1 LVRRYLLVTIRV
13 IILVLPALLSAQS
26 ATDTIYDP
34 IRVIYTD
41 KQVTENDP
49 DEPKQYYIGN
59 VRIVHDSTY
68 FLCDSAVTSDQSLK
82 AFNHVTILK
91 SDTIETHSNSLIY
104 DGLSRSAILN
114 GDVSLINGEERLF
127 TNTLYLNLVTD
138 VATYRDTALMT
149 SKTAQLSSIRGR
161 YDLNKKLAYFYD
173 DVIVIDSSFTLLT
186 DTLYYDVESSKA
198 EFFGPS
204 FISQEETQ
212 IYAEGGYYN
221 TESGDAFFEQNAKYN
236 SATGRATSDIMRY
249 SSTDKVVIL
258 EGNAVVRDSS
268 YTATG
273 DRIEYQQADSI
284 VILKGNAR
292 FVDDESEAIGDYI
305 KLNQATGQVEIIG
318 SGSYKN
324 GNTSLVSDT
333 IYYNEQTQIGRTLG
347 GSVYTDEA
355 ENRRLFSDNL
365 DYNEDGSYLAYNNSG
380 RPYLEQVAENGDTTY
395 LSADTLYSYTALRDT
410 LSNDSID
417 YFLGYPDVIIYSEN
431 FQAVA
436 DSLSYS
442 LQDSTLQL
450 FGTPIAW
457 ADTTQFAGD
466 TIVLLNDSIGIS
478 DVHLYGKA
486 NLISYIDDKYQDQI
500 KGKTIH
506 AKLDN
511 QSMESL
517 HVVGN
522 AETIYMLR
530 DEEGRYIAANKTIC
544 SYIDFWFLDGELD
557 DIKFHGEPVSD
568 MNPIGQAS
576 GEDLYL
582 ANIKWDE
589 SRRPTQKED
598 LFSPH
603 RIDTLG
609 KSNKALTESSSLLE
623 NGEEDDKFEQEIKE
637 ALKKQNK
644 KNE

>member
-1 LVRRYLLVTIRV
+1 MITLPQL
-13 IILVLPALLSAQS
+13 IIAQS
-26 ATDTIYDP
+26 STDTIYDP

-59 VRIVHDSTY
+59 VKIVHDSTY
-68 FLCDSAVTSDQSLK
+68 FLCDSAVTSDQTLK
-82 AFNHVTILK
+82 AFNHVTVLK
-91 SDTIETHSNSLIY
+91 ADTIETHSNSLIY
-104 DGLSRSAILN
+104 DGFSKSATLQ
-114 GDVSLINGEERLF
+114 GDVSLINGGERLF
-127 TNTLYLNLVTD
+127 TNTLYLNLITD

-149 SKTAQLSSIRGR
+149 SKTAQLSSIKGR
-161 YDLNKKLAYFYD
+161 YDLNKKVANFYD
-173 DVIVIDSSFTLLT
+173 DVIVIDSTFTLLT

-236 SATGRATSDIMRY
+236 STTGRATSDIMRY
-249 SSTDKVVIL
+249 SSTDKIVIL
-258 EGNAVVRDSS
+258 EGNAIVKDSS
-268 YTATG
+268 YTAYG
-273 DRIEYQQADSI
+273 DRIEYLQKDSI
-284 VILKGNAR
+284 VILKGNAK
-292 FVDDESEAIGDYI
+292 FVDNESEAIGDYI
-305 KLNQATGQVEIIG
+305 KLNQVTGQIEIIG

-324 GNTSLVSDT
+324 GNTSLASDT
-333 IYYNEQTQIGRTLG
+333 IYYNEKTQIGQTLG
-347 GSVYTDEA
+347 SSVYNDVA

-365 DYNEDGSYLAYNNSG
+365 NYNEDGSYLAYNDSG
-380 RPYLEQVAENGDTTY
+380 RPYLEQVSETGDTTY
-395 LSADTLYSYTALRDT
+395 LSADTLYSYSAPRDT

-417 YFLGYPDVIIYSEN
+417 YFLGYPDVIVYSEN

-442 LQDSTLQL
+442 LQDSILQL

-466 TIVLLNDSIGIS
+466 TIVLLNDSVGIS

-486 NLISYIDDKYQDQI
+486 NLINYIDEKYQDQI

-506 AKLDN
+506 AKLDS
-511 QSMESL
+511 QSIESL

-530 DEEGRYIAANKTIC
+530 DEAGQYIAANKTIC
-544 SYIDFWFLDGELD
+544 SYINFWFKDGELD
-557 DIKFHGEPVSD
+557 DIKFHGEPVSE
-568 MNPIGQAS
+568 MHPIGQAS
-576 GEDLYL
+576 GENLYL
-582 ANIKWDE
+582 SNIKWDV

-598 LFSPH
+598 LFNPTFSP
-603 RIDTLG
+603 TQG
-609 KSNKALTESSSLLE
+609 KKENSETEADSQLE
-623 NGEEDDKFEQEIKE
+623 NDKEDDKFELEIKE

-644 KNE
+644 KKK